1 MEKIT
6 INKAESDIRPRLN
19 LESEIG
25 IITVSIAQSE

>member
-19 LESEIG
+19 LESETS
-25 IITVSIAQSE
+25 IITVSIVKSE

>member
-6 INKAESDIRPRLN
+6 INKADSDIRPRLN
-19 LESEIG
+19 LESETG